1 MFWAGKRLLCTAW
14 EGHQA
19 EILCLG
25 PDFHIPILWGVRV
38 KERAFLFVSTSG
50 PEQVPN

>member
-1 MFWAGKRLLCTAW
+1 MHG
-14 EGHQA
+14 
-19 EILCLG
+19 LG
-25 PDFHIPILWGVRV
+25 RSLGRDPVFGPGFHIPILWGVRV